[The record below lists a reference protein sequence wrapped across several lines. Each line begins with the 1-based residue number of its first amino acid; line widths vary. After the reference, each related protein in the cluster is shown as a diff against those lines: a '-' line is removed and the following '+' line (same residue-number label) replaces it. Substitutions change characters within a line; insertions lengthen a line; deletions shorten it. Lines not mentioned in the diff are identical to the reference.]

1 MAESSRRRSIPESQL
16 NKFLKYVSRSSAT
29 VYSHDHISNIDQE
42 VLMKFISNVIEINAR
57 DDTVL
62 SDDIKLFIVNF
73 LSESMLTEHSK
84 MNRKQD
90 LEIWYCDLGQEEVE
104 MFQRGQELYL
114 KARYDIP
121 ELICSL
127 LEEGFHQRYK
137 LFNGVLE
144 LGICLVIGGNTEFQ
158 NRFIRAFKRDRK
170 NTIFSNLAGL
180 IS

>member
-84 MNRKQD
+84 MNRKRFRN
-90 LEIWYCDLGQEEVE
+90 
-104 MFQRGQELYL
+104 M
-114 KARYDIP
+114 
-121 ELICSL
+121 
-127 LEEGFHQRYK
+127 
-137 LFNGVLE
+137 VL
-144 LGICLVIGGNTEFQ
+144 
-158 NRFIRAFKRDRK
+158 
-170 NTIFSNLAGL
+170 
-180 IS
+180 